1 MNNCIPPQL
10 ILLVG
15 ALLIPLFKGKLKA
28 GYMLLLP
35 VFAFYQYLQMS
46 EGVYWTFQFLDFELV
61 FGRADKLS
69 LIFVNIFTVV
79 TFIAVIYNIHARNN
93 LEYFAGFLYAG
104 CAIGM
109 VLAGDLITLFIF
121 WEMLTIGAVLLI
133 LARRSSKS
141 MGAAIR
147 YLLVHIVG
155 GLILLSGI
163 VLHFQEFNSIEFGH
177 IGLNS
182 FSSYLIFIGFGL
194 NCAWP
199 ILHAWLPD
207 AYPEASIGGVIFMA
221 TFTTKGAVYALMR
234 GFPGEPSLLWIGM
247 AMATFPIF
255 YAVLENDLRKV
266 LAYSLINQVGFM
278 VVGIGIGTS
287 LSLNGAS
294 AHVYC
299 HILYKALLFMSIGA
313 VMHQTGKVKATELGG
328 LFRSMPF
335 TAICCMIGAASISA
349 FPLFSGF
356 VSKSMVMSAAAEGHY
371 TIIWLALLFASAG
384 VFHHAGIK
392 IPFFAFFSHDS
403 GIRVKEAPINM
414 RIAMGIA
421 AFLCIFVGIFPH
433 QTLYKL
439 LPFAVEVAYEP
450 YTFAHVIG
458 QGMLLIFSA
467 LAFTLLL
474 LSGIYPA
481 EIRSI
486 NIDADWFYR
495 KGGRLFY
502 SFFDYSLN
510 GINALAHKTF
520 IAGTTAT
527 ICRSAKEGPAKV
539 LIFLMTLYW
548 TLIGTNSQKQA
559 LKRKNIR
566 LQIEKGAFPIGITA
580 CLAVLLLGIL
590 FFF

>member
-1 MNNCIPPQL
+1 MSNLPPQF
-10 ILLVG
+10 ILLFG
-15 ALLIPLFKGKLKA
+15 ALLIPFLKGKLKS
-28 GYMLLLP
+28 GYMLALP
-35 VFAFYQYLQMS
+35 LMAFYSYLQMDV
-46 EGVYWTFQFLDFELV
+46 GVYWTMEILDFKLV

-69 LIFVNIFTVV
+69 LIFVNIFLVV
-79 TFIAVIYNIHARNN
+79 TFIATIYNLKLNN
-93 LEYFAGFLYAG
+93 DLEYFAGFLYAG
-104 CAIGM
+104 CATGM
-109 VLAGDLITLFIF
+109 VMAGDLITLFIF
-121 WEMLTIGAVLLI
+121 WEMLTTGAFLLI
-133 LARRSSKS
+133 LSRRTKES

-147 YLLVHIVG
+147 YALVHVVG
-155 GLILLSGI
+155 GLILFAGI
-163 VLHFQEFNSIEFGH
+163 VLHIKTTGSTDFTH
-177 IGLNS
+177 IGLS
-182 FSSYLIFIGFGL
+182 DLSSYLIFIGFGL

-207 AYPEASIGGVIFMA
+207 AYSEASIGGVVFMA

-234 GFPGEPSLLWIGM
+234 GYGGEESLLWIGM

-278 VVGIGIGTS
+278 VIGIGIGTDMS
-287 LSLNGAS
+287 MNGAA

-299 HILYKALLFMSIGA
+299 HILYKALLFMSMGA
-313 VMHQTGKVKATELGG
+313 VLHQTGKIKATELGG

-335 TAICCMIGAASISA
+335 TGICCMIGAASISA

-421 AFLCIFVGIFPH
+421 AFLCILIGMFPH
-433 QTLYKL
+433 QTIYPM
-439 LPFAVEVAYEP
+439 LPFGEVTYVP
-450 YTFAHVIG
+450 YTFAHVNG
-458 QGMLLIFSA
+458 QFMLLLFSA
-467 LAFTLLL
+467 LAFTLMIM
-474 LSGIYPA
+474 SGIYPA

-486 NIDADWFYR
+486 NLDADWWYR
-495 KGGRLFY
+495 KSFRLGY
-502 SFFDYSLN
+502 VFFDKTLN
-510 GINALAHKTF
+510 GINAFAHKKL
-520 IAGTTAT
+520 IAGAT
-527 ICRSAKEGPAKV
+527 DNLCKMAKEGPAQAMILV
-539 LIFLMTLYW
+539 LTPIWEISGVSTE
-548 TLIGTNSQKQA
+548 QQVD
-559 LKRKNIR
+559 LKKNLR
-566 LQIEKGAFPIGITA
+566 NHFENGVFPIGITA
-580 CLAVLLLGIL
+580 FLSVVLLGIL

>member
-1 MNNCIPPQL
+1 MSNSIPPQF
-10 ILLVG
+10 ILLIG
-15 ALLIPLFKGKLKA
+15 ALLIPLFRGKLKL
-28 GYMLLLP
+28 GYMLALP
-35 VFAFYQYLQMS
+35 VFAFYNYLQMP
-46 EGVYWTFQFLDFELV
+46 EGVYWTFELLDFKLI

-79 TFIAVIYNIHARNN
+79 TFIAVIYNIQARNN

-109 VLAGDLITLFIF
+109 VLAGDLITFFIF
-121 WEMLTIGAVLLI
+121 WEMLTFGAVLLI
-133 LARRSSKS
+133 LARKSSRS

-163 VLHFQEFNSIEFGH
+163 ILHFKEFGSLEFGY
-177 IGLNS
+177 IGLNHL
-182 FSSYLIFIGFGL
+182 SSYLIFIGFGL

-247 AMATFPIF
+247 AMAIFPIF

-287 LSLNGAS
+287 LSLNGAA

-313 VMHQTGKVKATELGG
+313 IIRQTGKVKATELGG

-335 TAICCMIGAASISA
+335 TAVCCMIGAASISA

-371 TIIWLALLFASAG
+371 TIIWVALLFASAG

-421 AFLCIFVGIFPH
+421 AFLCIFVGIFPN

-450 YTFAHVIG
+450 YTFAHVMG

-481 EIRSI
+481 EIRAI

-510 GINALAHKTF
+510 GINTFAHKTF
-520 IAGTTAT
+520 IAGATAS
-527 ICRSAKEGPAKV
+527 ICRAAKEGPAKAI
-539 LIFLMTLYW
+539 IFLLTPYW
-548 TLIGTNSQKQA
+548 TLTGNNSQQQA
-559 LKRKNIR
+559 VKRKNLR
-566 LQIEKGAFPIGITA
+566 RQIEKGSFPIGITA